1 MFFDVLTA
9 AHGEL
14 HENNVENESVLEEN
28 VEEES
33 EIHNKDEVNSGE
45 NVAENKNE
53 NIGDIYENNTE
64 NEVEVIE
71 DELVDDEQDVAE
83 TKTIQNHSIQSVAFD
98 EHEDFNVTISEVV
111 DGDGNPYTE
120 DNPLG
125 INDEFI
131 VELNSHLQDNHNYT
145 PGDIETR

>member
-1 MFFDVLTA
+1 MFSGVLTA

-14 HENNVENESVLEEN
+14 NENNVENENVLEEN
-28 VEEES
+28 VDEES

-53 NIGDIYENNTE
+53 PIGDISENNTE

-71 DELVDDEQDVAE
+71 DELVDDEQDVVE

-98 EHEDFNVTISEVV
+98 EHEDFNLTISEVV
-111 DGDGNPYTE
+111 DGEGNLYTE
-120 DNPLG
+120 DNPFVIIYKFKVYL
-125 INDEFI
+125 IWNFK
-131 VELNSHLQDNHNYT
+131 
-145 PGDIETR
+145 

>member
-1 MFFDVLTA
+1 MFSGVLTA

-14 HENNVENESVLEEN
+14 NENNVENENVLEEN
-28 VEEES
+28 VDEES

-53 NIGDIYENNTE
+53 PIGDTSENNTE

-71 DELVDDEQDVAE
+71 DELVDDEQDVVE
-83 TKTIQNHSIQSVAFD
+83 TKTIQNHSIQSVAY

-111 DGDGNPYTE
+111 DGEGNRSEEHTS
-120 DNPLG
+120 
-125 INDEFI
+125 
-131 VELNSHLQDNHNYT
+131 ELQSRGHLVCRLLL
-145 PGDIETR
+145 EK